1 MGEMLPRCI
10 YTRFKI
16 WDLSHK
22 YSRESSELIKIIHYK
37 LLAIFV
43 AAPLGHRVL
52 LTLGEDFELEQSSGC
67 RFDALE
73 VRDGPFGWSP
83 AVVER
88 LCGTNGRGVRIMSS
102 GRALWLRFVSDVS
115 LEARGFQ
122 STYKF
127 VNSSGEFLFTNK
139 WHNLKNVIKFFPF
152 I

>member
-1 MGEMLPRCI
+1 M
-10 YTRFKI
+10 
-16 WDLSHK
+16 
-22 YSRESSELIKIIHYK
+22 
-37 LLAIFV
+37 AIFI

-102 GRALWLRFVSDVS
+102 GRTLWLRFVSDVS

-127 VNSSGEFLFTNK
+127 VNSSGELLFKNK
-139 WHNLKNVIKFFPF
+139 
-152 I
+152 